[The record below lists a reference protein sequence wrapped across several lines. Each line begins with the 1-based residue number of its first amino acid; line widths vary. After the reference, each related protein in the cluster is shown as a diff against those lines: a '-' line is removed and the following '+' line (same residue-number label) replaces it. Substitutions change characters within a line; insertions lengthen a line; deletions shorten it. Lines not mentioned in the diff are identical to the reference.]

1 MSTPTKRDIAEKRA
15 LERALLDLLARL
27 GPSKTK
33 ILVRHVQKSA
43 QVVGRR
49 LFDMAIAGLVDARPE
64 SAKQRPHKIW
74 FLPTEHE
81 RTFAPKRPPPK
92 PPKPARTEPKPRL
105 PESAYITPEDIAW
118 MDYWKKP
125 KADRASMAPPTSS
138 LGCAARP
145 PCGGCAD

>member
-1 MSTPTKRDIAEKRA
+1 MGNPSKREIAEKRA

-33 ILVRHVQKSA
+33 ILARHVQKSA

-74 FLPTEHE
+74 FLPTERE
-81 RTFAPKRPPPK
+81 RIFAPKRPMPK
-92 PPKPARTEPKPRL
+92 PPNPPRTEPKSRL
-105 PESAYITPEDIAW
+105 PESAYMTPDDIAW
-118 MDYWKKP
+118 MDYWRKP
-125 KADRASMAPPTSS
+125 KAERVAMQPPA
-138 LGCAARP
+138 GYMP
-145 PCGGCAD
+145 